1 MMYIKEFLGG
11 KYMKKYFIALSIMML
26 MLSACGHSNDRIDFP
41 QAVLST
47 PTSIKVN
54 NGISE
59 IYLTPE
65 QLEFSEVVALIERN
79 WWKTIKDINEPLT
92 DANLKDMDAPI
103 KILNTFS
110 EKELSNQDILI
121 SFYYKEPIKWKIY
134 LRLYLTYLFLIQHFQ
149 KKITK
154 ELCLFQKMKM
164 YLISRICMNI
174 IIINL

>member
-1 MMYIKEFLGG
+1 MQFLAISWKLHMMYIKEFLGG

-103 KILNTFS
+103 KILNLKFVNMKTNF
-110 EKELSNQDILI
+110 LL
-121 SFYYKEPIKWKIY
+121 FYCLF
-134 LRLYLTYLFLIQHFQ
+134 LRLLLNYRNSTLDLFLLLLQ
-149 KKITK
+149 T
-154 ELCLFQKMKM
+154 
-164 YLISRICMNI
+164 
-174 IIINL
+174 

>member
-1 MMYIKEFLGG
+1 MIELIFHKQY
-11 KYMKKYFIALSIMML
+11 YRA
-26 MLSACGHSNDRIDFP
+26 
-41 QAVLST
+41 

-103 KILNTFS
+103 K
-110 EKELSNQDILI
+110 
-121 SFYYKEPIKWKIY
+121 Y
-134 LRLYLTYLFLIQHFQ
+134 
-149 KKITK
+149 
-154 ELCLFQKMKM
+154 
-164 YLISRICMNI
+164 
-174 IIINL
+174 

>member
-1 MMYIKEFLGG
+1 MQFLAISWKLHMMYIKEFLGG

-121 SFYYKEPIKWKIY
+121 SFLIKNTIKI
-134 LRLYLTYLFLIQHFQ
+134 
-149 KKITK
+149 
-154 ELCLFQKMKM
+154 
-164 YLISRICMNI
+164 
-174 IIINL
+174 

>member
-1 MMYIKEFLGG
+1 MWATVMI
-11 KYMKKYFIALSIMML
+11 
-26 MLSACGHSNDRIDFP
+26 RIDFP
-41 QAVLST
+41 QAVL
-47 PTSIKVN
+47 IDNQQAFKVN

-79 WWKTIKDINEPLT
+79 WWETIKDINEPLT

-121 SFYYKEPIKWKIY
+121 SF
-134 LRLYLTYLFLIQHFQ
+134 LL
-149 KKITK
+149 
-154 ELCLFQKMKM
+154 
-164 YLISRICMNI
+164 
-174 IIINL
+174 